1 MLAMPRKDPFARRI
15 DKLRGAILKL
25 GQGRLRGVVRRPGRS
40 WQADYAREA
49 SESHHARLAA
59 TLLADYDDPVLAEA
73 GFLHGVPA
81 RWMQALEF
89 PLAEGVEAVLRDLD
103 RLRAPRLEAEY
114 SLRPKELMAEVLPGL
129 PEPRAAFLLVAERL
143 DRWDPT
149 VGLRGWSQG
158 FRSSAC
164 EPDPSLLRA
173 IPKPGAEPK
182 VSESAS
188 GRPGLAW
195 ATRQEL
201 SRLRDVAAPTAE
213 FCGLWDDRNALE
225 DLALLHSDRGRFRK
239 AVAWAARCERDG
251 ICRGFTEVVEGALSS
266 LDGESV
272 AAWEW
277 RHVASIDRNLD
288 LGRSAEEKIGR
299 LWRCGYITVVC
310 PDAASCYRLLGE
322 AHTRLSYQSGGLLD
336 QVGKPTRAGYRAL
349 HTVVSAE
356 VGGRQLAIAVRFV
369 PRNSRDPDRLPSP
382 RQLLEG
388 RLKASEGR
396 SEGIRVYTPAGAFR
410 HLPAG
415 ATVLNF
421 AATVH
426 TSFVGLVDHAILNE
440 TQQVGVLHRLE
451 DGDRVELVKGD
462 VPRMPPSGWEDEVPS
477 KTRKGLRRL
486 LRASFSPV
494 LEAEGR
500 RRMRR
505 AMAAR
510 GAPEVEDD
518 VLLSDLLTIAA
529 EIAEDNLG
537 FKSRRSPDWWKEQ
550 LGLRAFAERGE
561 ELPFSPGMDELKLAA
576 LEDALAGLLDRLR
589 YRTDEMDLPDA
600 MKRGA
605 RGILKCPECR
615 PMPGSQLAVTSEGG
629 RVVVHDAEADCAEGG
644 EQLGASATPTL
655 QQYFVVETTNRHGVA
670 LDVLSVFH
678 QARVDVV
685 DIVGRRLGPRWA
697 VVRVEA
703 DLVGPSRVRSL
714 LFDLRKLDGVKRVR
728 GPGQAPLEILEG
740 GLPPRRE
747 RPAEPWALP
756 QPYVC
761 GDFVR
766 EDSAFYGRRFELME
780 LEQALA
786 LASGPQAES
795 GGAIFVT
802 GPLKTGKTSL
812 VKRFLRDLDQRRLP
826 ASVGVFCKAQ
836 VGEAWTDVE
845 RRLAARL
852 AEEAE
857 RFAVREGGSLP
868 RRLADDSEEM
878 LRQIR
883 GSLAAPPVV
892 LVVDEAL
899 RPLRQAHRAAVAGD
913 RDQLEALLRFRD
925 LVERSPGTL
934 LVLVGPEAPVR
945 HLHPELSRTLR
956 GVDTVR
962 LQPFDQA
969 DTWALLQAE
978 KMAWRYPIEVKRG
991 LAKAV
996 TSLTGG
1002 NPFWI
1007 ASLAYLMYR
1016 RESRRPVRPIRYGHS
1031 ALREAAEELIHH
1043 GGPFED
1049 RLFPDGDSSQGPSWI
1064 WDLAHLLAVDPES
1077 GAGRDPGWT
1086 ADELAVALEEAG
1098 VALAPGG
1105 VSLALDDLAAL
1116 GGLARV
1122 PGKGDRFRLVAPL
1135 LAWFIRNEFELRRH
1149 DDGQETTP

>member
-1 MLAMPRKDPFARRI
+1 MPTMPRKDPFARRI
-15 DKLRGAILKL
+15 DRLRAAILEL
-25 GQGRLRGVVRRPGRS
+25 GTGRLRGVVRRPGRS
-40 WQADYAREA
+40 WQADYARGA
-49 SESHHARLAA
+49 QGRHSRLAA
-59 TLLADYDDPVLAEA
+59 SLLADYEDPVLAEA
-73 GFLHGVPA
+73 SFLLGVPT
-81 RWMQALEF
+81 RWLAALDVPFE
-89 PLAEGVEAVLRDLD
+89 EGVEAVLRDLD

-143 DRWDPT
+143 DRWDPDGT
-149 VGLRGWSQG
+149 LRAWTRS
-158 FRSSAC
+158 FRTSASS
-164 EPDPSLLRA
+164 PDPHAARPIRGLA
-173 IPKPGAEPK
+173 TAADPGQE
-182 VSESAS
+182 
-188 GRPGLAW
+188 RPGVAW

-201 SRLRDVAAPTAE
+201 TRLRDVAAPTAE

-225 DLALLHSDRGRFRK
+225 DLALLHGDRSRFRK
-239 AVAWAARCERDG
+239 AVGWAVRCQQDG
-251 ICRGFTEVVEGALSS
+251 ICDRLVEAVEGALPEV
-266 LDGESV
+266 GREQ

-277 RHVASIDRNLD
+277 RHLASIDRNLD
-288 LGRSAEEKIGR
+288 LDRSGEEKIAR
-299 LWRCGYITVVC
+299 LWRCGHVTVLC
-310 PDAASCYRLLGE
+310 DDAAACYRLLGDLHGQLRY
-322 AHTRLSYQSGGLLD
+322 ASDGFRDL
-336 QVGKPTRAGYRAL
+336 VGRPTRAAYQAL
-349 HTVVSAE
+349 HTVVQADVS
-356 VGGRQLAIAVRFV
+356 GRQLSISVRLV
-369 PRNSRDPDRLPSP
+369 PAQSRDPSRLPSR
-382 RQLLEG
+382 RQLLG
-388 RLKASEGR
+388 ARLKASENR
-396 SEGIRVYTPAGAFR
+396 REGIRVYTPAGAFR

-440 TQQVGVLHRLE
+440 KAEVGVLHKLK
-451 DGDRVELVKGD
+451 DGDRVELVKGE
-462 VPRMPPSGWEDEVPS
+462 VPRMPPAGWEDEVPP

-486 LRASFSPV
+486 LRTSFAPV

-500 RRMRR
+500 RRIRR

-561 ELPFSPGMDELKLAA
+561 ELPFNPGMDELKLAA
-576 LEDALAGLLDRLR
+576 LEDALAGLLDRLS
-589 YRTDEMDLPDA
+589 YRTDEMDLPEA

-644 EQLGASATPTL
+644 EQLGPAGTPTL
-655 QQYFVVETTNRHGVA
+655 QQYFVVETTNRAGVA

-678 QARVDVV
+678 QAHVDVV

-697 VVRVEA
+697 VIRVEA

-795 GGAIFVT
+795 GGALFVT

-812 VKRFLRDLDQRRLP
+812 VKRFLRDLEQRRQP

-845 RRLAARL
+845 RRLATRL
-852 AEEAE
+852 AEDAE

-868 RRLADDSEEM
+868 RGLVEDSEAM

-899 RPLRQAHRAAVAGD
+899 RPLRQAHRAAATGD
-913 RDQLEALLRFRD
+913 RRQLEALLRFRD

-934 LVLVGPEAPVR
+934 LVFVGPEAPVR
-945 HLHPELSRTLR
+945 HLHPELVRMMR
-956 GVDTVR
+956 GVDSVR

-978 KMAWRYPIEVKRG
+978 KMAWRYPIDVKRG

-996 TSLTGG
+996 ATQTGG

-1016 RESRRPVRPIRYGHS
+1016 RESRKPVRPIRYGHS
-1031 ALREAAEELIHH
+1031 ALGEAAEELIHH

-1049 RLFPDGDSSQGPSWI
+1049 RLFPDGDTSQGPAWI
-1064 WDLAHLLAVDPES
+1064 WDLAALLATEP
-1077 GAGRDPGWT
+1077 GAGSGHDPGWSV
-1086 ADELAVALEEAG
+1086 DEVGVGLEEAG
-1098 VALAPGG
+1098 VLLPPSA
-1105 VSLALDDLAAL
+1105 VSHAIDDLVAL

-1122 PGKGDRFRLVAPL
+1122 PGKADRYRLVAPL
-1135 LAWFIRNEFELRRH
+1135 LARFIRNEYELRRH
-1149 DDGQETTP
+1149 GDGGEATR

>member
-1 MLAMPRKDPFARRI
+1 MPTMPRKDPFPRRI
-15 DKLRGAILKL
+15 DKLRAAILKL
-25 GQGRLRGVVRRPGRS
+25 GQGRLRGVVRRPGRN
-40 WQADYAREA
+40 WQADYARQGQ
-49 SESHHARLAA
+49 ESHHARLADR
-59 TLLADYDDPVLAEA
+59 LLADYDDPVLAEA
-73 GFLHGVPA
+73 GFLHGVPG
-81 RWMQALEF
+81 RWLQALDV
-89 PLAEGVEAVLRDLD
+89 PMSEGVEAVLRDLD

-114 SLRPKELMAEVLPGL
+114 SLRPKELMTEVLPGL

-143 DRWDPT
+143 DRWDPE
-149 VGLRGWSQG
+149 GELRDWSRA
-158 FRSSAC
+158 FRREASQPAA
-164 EPDPSLLRA
+164 RA
-173 IPKPGAEPK
+173 VRETPGA
-182 VSESAS
+182 SAGPQASDGRS
-188 GRPGLAW
+188 GPPGLAW
-195 ATRQEL
+195 AIRQEL
-201 SRLRDVAAPTAE
+201 ARLRDVAAPTAE

-225 DLALLHSDRGRFRK
+225 DLALLHSERGRFRK
-239 AVAWAARCERDG
+239 AVGWAIRCQQDG
-251 ICRGFTEVVEGALSS
+251 TCDRLTSAVEEAMSPHLGREA
-266 LDGESV
+266 

-277 RHVASIDRNLD
+277 RHASSIDRNLD
-288 LGRSAEEKIGR
+288 LDRSGEEKVGR
-299 LWRCGYITVVC
+299 LWRCGYVTVAC
-310 PDAASCYRLLGE
+310 PDAAGCYRLLGE
-322 AHTRLSYQSGGLLD
+322 LHGRLRYQADGLRD
-336 QVGKPTRAGYRAL
+336 QVGRPTRAGYRAL

-356 VGGRQLAIAVRFV
+356 VRGRQLAISVRFV
-369 PRNSRDPDRLPSP
+369 PLDSREPGRLPAP
-382 RQLLEG
+382 RQLLDE

-396 SEGIRVYTPAGAFR
+396 RDGIRVYTPAGAFR
-410 HLPAG
+410 HLPFG

-440 TQQVGVLHRLE
+440 KERVGVLHRLR

-462 VPRMPPSGWEDEVPS
+462 VPRMPPLGWEEEVPS
-477 KTRKGLRRL
+477 RTRKGLRRL
-486 LRASFSPV
+486 LRTSFAPV

-500 RRMRR
+500 RRVRK

-518 VLLSDLLTIAA
+518 VLLGDLLTIAA

-561 ELPFSPGMDELKLAA
+561 ELPFSLGLDELKAAA

-589 YRTDEMDLPDA
+589 YRSDEMDLPDA
-600 MKRGA
+600 MKQGA

-644 EQLGASATPTL
+644 ERLGVAGTPTL
-655 QQYFVVETTNRHGVA
+655 QQYFIVETTNRAGVA

-685 DIVGRRLGPRWA
+685 DIVARRLGPRWA

-703 DLVGPSRVRSL
+703 DLVGPSRVRAL

-747 RPAEPWALP
+747 RPSEPWALP

-766 EDSAFYGRRFELME
+766 EDAAFYGRRFELME

-795 GGAIFVT
+795 GGAAFVT

-812 VKRFLRDLDQRRLP
+812 VKRFLRDLEQRRQP

-852 AEEAE
+852 AEDAE

-868 RRLADDSEEM
+868 RGLADDSEEM

-883 GSLAAPPVV
+883 GSLASPPVV

-899 RPLRQAHRAAVAGD
+899 RPLRQAHRAAGAGD
-913 RDQLEALLRFRD
+913 RTQLEALLRFRD

-945 HLHPELSRTLR
+945 QLHPELSRMMR
-956 GVDTVR
+956 GIDTVR
-962 LQPFDQA
+962 LQPFEQA

-978 KMAWRYPIEVKRG
+978 KMAWRYPIDVKRG

-996 TSLTGG
+996 TALTGG

-1016 RESRRPVRPIRYGHS
+1016 RESRRPIRPIRYGHS

-1049 RLFPDGDSSQGPSWI
+1049 RLFPDGDSSQGPPWV
-1064 WDLAHLLAVDPES
+1064 WDLVGLLAADA
-1077 GAGRDPGWT
+1077 GAGSGRDPGRT
-1086 ADELAVALEEAG
+1086 AEELAVGLEEASVLLG
-1098 VALAPGG
+1098 PGAT
-1105 VSLALDDLAAL
+1105 SLAVDDLVAL
-1116 GGLARV
+1116 GGLVRV
-1122 PGKGDRFRLVAPL
+1122 HGKGDRFRLVAPL
-1135 LAWFIRNEFELRRH
+1135 LARFIRNELELRRH
-1149 DDGQETTP
+1149 DDGQEGAR

>member
-1 MLAMPRKDPFARRI
+1 MLTMPRKDPFERRL
-15 DKLRGAILKL
+15 DRLRAAILQL
-25 GQGRLRGVVRRPGRS
+25 GQGRLRGVVRRPGRT
-40 WQADYAREA
+40 WQADYARGED
-49 SESHHARLAA
+49 SRHARLAA
-59 TLLADYDDPVLAEA
+59 RLLREYEDPVLAEA
-73 GFLHGVPA
+73 GYLLGVPG
-81 RWMQALEF
+81 RWLDRLTV
-89 PLAEGVEAVLRDLD
+89 PLGEGVEAVLRDLD

-143 DRWDPT
+143 ERWDPDGAVRAWT
-149 VGLRGWSQG
+149 RSFRDGASPLDERAGRRPRGVVQAPVDG
-158 FRSSAC
+158 Q
-164 EPDPSLLRA
+164 
-173 IPKPGAEPK
+173 
-182 VSESAS
+182 

-195 ATRQEL
+195 TVRQEVT
-201 SRLRDVAAPTAE
+201 RLRDVAAPTAE
-213 FCGLWDDRNALE
+213 FCGLWSDRNALE
-225 DLALLHSDRGRFRK
+225 DLALLHAERGRLRK
-239 AVAWAARCERDG
+239 AVSWAVRCQEDG
-251 ICRGFTEVVEGALSS
+251 TCDRLVRAVEGALSPEHR
-266 LDGESV
+266 DA

-288 LGRSAEEKIGR
+288 LDRSGEEKVGR
-299 LWRCGYITVVC
+299 LWRCGHVTVLC
-310 PDAASCYRLLGE
+310 PDADRCYRLLGE
-322 AHTRLSYQSGGLLD
+322 LHGRLPYQADGLRDL
-336 QVGKPTRAGYRAL
+336 VGRPTRAGYRAL

-356 VGGRQLAIAVRFV
+356 VRGRQLAISVRFV
-369 PRNSRDPDRLPSP
+369 PRPGRQPDALPTPKELLRARLT
-382 RQLLEG
+382 
-388 RLKASEGR
+388 ASEHR
-396 SEGIRVYTPAGAFR
+396 REGIRVYTPAGAFR

-440 TQQVGVLHRLE
+440 KEEVGVLHRLR

-462 VPRMPPSGWEDEVPS
+462 VPRMPPPGWVEVGPP
-477 KTRKGLRRL
+477 KTRKGLRRV
-486 LRASFSPV
+486 LRASCAPV

-500 RRMRR
+500 RRIRR

-518 VLLSDLLTIAA
+518 ALLGDLLTIAA
-529 EIAEDNLG
+529 ELAEDNLG

-561 ELPFSPGMDELKLAA
+561 DLPFKPGMDDLKLAA
-576 LEDALAGLLDRLR
+576 LEDALAGLLERLS
-589 YRTDEMDLPDA
+589 YRSDEMDLPDA

-615 PMPGSQLAVTSEGG
+615 PMPGTQLVVTSQGG

-644 EQLGASATPTL
+644 EQLGAAGTPTL
-655 QQYFVVETTNRHGVA
+655 QQYFVVETTNRAGVA

-685 DIVGRRLGPRWA
+685 DIVARRLGPRWA
-697 VVRVEA
+697 VIRVEA

-714 LFDLRKLDGVKRVR
+714 VFDLGKLEGVKRVR
-728 GPGQAPLEILEG
+728 GPTRPPLEILEG

-747 RPAEPWALP
+747 RSAEPWALP

-786 LASGPQAES
+786 LASGAQAES
-795 GGAIFVT
+795 GAAVFVT

-812 VKRFLRDLDQRRLP
+812 VKRFLRDLEQRRQP

-845 RRLAARL
+845 RRLAVRL

-868 RRLADDSEEM
+868 RSLSDGIEEM

-899 RPLRQAHRAAVAGD
+899 RPLRQAHRSAAAGE
-913 RDQLEALLRFRD
+913 RRQVEALLRFRD

-934 LVLVGPEAPVR
+934 LVFVGPEAPVR
-945 HLHPELSRTLR
+945 QLHPELVRMMR

-978 KMAWRYPIEVKRG
+978 KMAWRYPIDVKRG

-996 TSLTGG
+996 AALTGG

-1007 ASLAYLMYR
+1007 AGLAYLMYR
-1016 RESRRPVRPIRYGHS
+1016 RESRRPTRPIRYGHS
-1031 ALREAAEELIHH
+1031 ALREAAEELIVH

-1049 RLFPDGDSSQGPSWI
+1049 RLFPDGDCSQGPSWV
-1064 WDLAHLLAVDPES
+1064 WDLSGLLATDPE
-1077 GAGRDPGWT
+1077 AGTSRDPGWS
-1086 ADELAVALEEAG
+1086 ADEVAVGLEEAG
-1098 VALAPGG
+1098 VVLPPAA
-1105 VSLALDDLAAL
+1105 VSQATDDLVAL
-1116 GGLARV
+1116 GGLVRV
-1122 PGKGDRFRLVAPL
+1122 PGKPDRYRLVAPL
-1135 LAWFIRNEFELRRH
+1135 LARFIRNEYELRRH
-1149 DDGQETTP
+1149 DGGEATR